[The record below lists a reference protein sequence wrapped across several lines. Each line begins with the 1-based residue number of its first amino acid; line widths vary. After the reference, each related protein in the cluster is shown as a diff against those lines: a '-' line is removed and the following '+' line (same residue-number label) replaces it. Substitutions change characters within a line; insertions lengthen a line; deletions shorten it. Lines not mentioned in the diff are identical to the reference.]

1 MAAELDV
8 EFRLD
13 ETLTINCS
21 CKDPDG
27 EAMNLTGVTGSN
39 IRWGISTDEGR
50 RTGTRLVTLTEGAGI
65 TVVSAIAGTVT
76 VRLAPAS
83 QDALNAPDRYFHEL
97 QVVHGTHGTSIQFAG
112 KLKVLESIF
121 MTEV

>member
-1 MAAELDV
+1 MATERDV

-27 EAMNLTGVTGSN
+27 EAMNLTGLTGSN
-39 IRWGISTDEGR
+39 IQWGISATPG
-50 RTGTRLVTLTEGAGI
+50 GTRLATLSIGAGI
-65 TVVSAIAGTVT
+65 TVNSVLAGTIT
-76 VRLAPAS
+76 IRFAPSS
-83 QDALNAPDRYFHEL
+83 QDSLQAPGRYYHEC

-112 KLKVLESIF
+112 KAKVLESIF

>member
-1 MAAELDV
+1 MATELDV

-13 ETLTINCS
+13 ETLTINCA

-27 EAMNLTGVTGSN
+27 EAMNLTGLTGAS
-39 IRWGISTDEGR
+39 IRWGISTEAGKAA
-50 RTGTRLVTLTEGAGI
+50 GTRLVTLTEGAGI
-65 TVVSAIAGTVT
+65 TVVSAVAGTVT

-83 QDALNAPDRYFHEL
+83 QDALNAPGRYFHEF

-112 KLKVLESIF
+112 KAKVLESIF
-121 MTEV
+121 MTEA